1 MKVVIDI
8 PDEVFGDI
16 KNIVKTNKPLPNQ
29 NIPTLLRMISD
40 GTVLPKGH
48 GDLIDRNSV
57 LDMMN
62 YGILE
67 DNIGSMLAVIEA
79 DIGE

>member
-1 MKVVIDI
+1 MQIVIDI
-8 PDEVFGDI
+8 PEGAY
-16 KNIVKTNKPLPNQ
+16 KTLTSSGVDWLGAEHILSSVANG
-29 NIPTLLRMISD
+29 I
-40 GTVLPKGH
+40 VLPKGH
-48 GDLIDRNSV
+48 GDLVDRNTV

-67 DNIGSMLAVIEA
+67 DNIKTIPSVIPA